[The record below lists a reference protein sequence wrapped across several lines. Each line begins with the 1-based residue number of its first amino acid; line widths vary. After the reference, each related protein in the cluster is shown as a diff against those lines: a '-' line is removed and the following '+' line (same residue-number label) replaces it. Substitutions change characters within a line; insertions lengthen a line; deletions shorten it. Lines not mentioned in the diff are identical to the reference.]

1 MKLIICV
8 DENNGMLFNQRRQSR
23 DRELIKHIKNLV
35 WGKKLWISSF
45 SEKLFEDVCEY
56 SLLDNEAFSS
66 MGKEDFCFVENV
78 SPKSLEEQVDEIILY
93 NWNRNYPA
101 DTYFDICL
109 DNWQL
114 VSENDITGSSHE
126 NITQRVYRRKNSNE

>member
-8 DENNGMLFNQRRQSR
+8 DENDGMLFNRRRQSR
-23 DRELIKHIKNLV
+23 DKELIKHIKNLV

-45 SEKLFEDVCEY
+45 SEILFENVCEY
-56 SLLDNEAFSS
+56 HLFDSENSTNIGED
-66 MGKEDFCFVENV
+66 DFCFVENI
-78 SPKSLEEQVDEIILY
+78 SLKSLENHTSEIILY
-93 NWNRNYPA
+93 NWNRSYPA

-114 VSENDITGSSHE
+114 ISETVIAGSSHE
-126 NITQRVYRRKNSNE
+126 NITERIYKRRSNNE

>member
-23 DRELIKHIKNLV
+23 DKELIKHIKNLV

-45 SEKLFEDVCEY
+45 SEKLFDGVCEY
-56 SLLDNEAFSS
+56 HLFDNENSTNI
-66 MGKEDFCFVENV
+66 GEDDFCFVENF
-78 SPKSLEEQVDEIILY
+78 SPKMLESEIDELIVY
-93 NWNRNYPA
+93 NWNRSYPA

-109 DNWQL
+109 DNWKL
-114 VSENDITGSSHE
+114 ISEQDIRGSSHE
-126 NITQRVYRRKNSNE
+126 KITERIYQKGAD